1 MSEINPYQAP
11 QQQSVDAEAVIE
23 PRMVPADHG
32 WTWFKDGWT
41 LFAKNPGIWI
51 LNVILLFLLVIAINL
66 VPILGHLASPLLMP
80 VWLAGMAIGSQALS
94 RGEPLEVAHV
104 FAGFKS
110 PQFGQLVLV
119 GLITLVLNIIVIAI
133 VIFIAFLGGAGAALS
148 GLAAGQAAGLAGAG
162 MAIVAVL
169 VALLLLIP
177 VAMAWWFAPALVVL
191 RNQSAVSAMILS
203 FNGCLKNIIP
213 FLIYGIVGLV
223 LAIIASIP
231 IFLGWLVLL
240 PVTYASIYGAYRDIY
255 PET

>member
-32 WTWFKDGWT
+32 WTWFKEGWA

-51 LNVILLFLLVIAINL
+51 LNVILIFVLLIAINV
-66 VPILGHLASPLLMP
+66 VPILGHLASQLLMP
-80 VWLAGMAIGSQALS
+80 VMLAGLALGCQALN
-94 RGEPLEVAHV
+94 RGEPFEVAHI

-110 PQFGQLVLV
+110 PNFGQLVLV

-148 GLAAGQAAGLAGAG
+148 GLVAGKGAGLMAGG
-162 MAIVAVL
+162 MALVAVL
-169 VALLLLIP
+169 VALMLLIP
-177 VAMAWWFAPALVVL
+177 VAMAVWFAPTLVVL
-191 RNQSAVSAMILS
+191 RNQTAVGAMILS

-223 LAIIASIP
+223 LSIVACIP
-231 IFLGWLVLL
+231 LFLGLLVLI
-240 PVTYASIYGAYRDIY
+240 PVVYASIYAAYRDVF